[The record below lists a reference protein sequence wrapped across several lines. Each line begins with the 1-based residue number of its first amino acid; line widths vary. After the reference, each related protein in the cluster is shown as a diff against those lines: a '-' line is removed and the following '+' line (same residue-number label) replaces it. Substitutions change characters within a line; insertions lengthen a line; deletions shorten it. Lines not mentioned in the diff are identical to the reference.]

1 MKKSSKWDMVFD
13 LFWDMLWSVYAI
25 WAVLS
30 LSMIFLA
37 HSIGIT
43 IDNHLK
49 FNLGILGIS
58 LLIWG
63 IRKRM
68 VSDIAEKIA
77 ENNKNEGEK

>member
-1 MKKSSKWDMVFD
+1 MKKSSKWGKVFD
-13 LFWDMLWSVYAI
+13 LFLDMLWSAYCI

-30 LSMIFLA
+30 ISVIFLA

-58 LLIWG
+58 ILIWG

-68 VSDIAEKIA
+68 VSDIANKIA